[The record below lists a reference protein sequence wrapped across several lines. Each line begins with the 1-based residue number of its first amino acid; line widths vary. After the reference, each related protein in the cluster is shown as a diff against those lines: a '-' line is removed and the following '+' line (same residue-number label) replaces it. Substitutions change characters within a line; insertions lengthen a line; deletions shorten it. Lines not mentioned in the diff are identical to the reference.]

1 MKRLILIAMLALA
14 LAGCGS
20 DEAASPREV
29 TAPPPADRPSLPA
42 RVVTATG
49 KPAVAPFSVELS
61 GPARV
66 TPGVAFELAA
76 SVRSSTRVEGIRV
89 AIEVPEG
96 ARLEAGAER
105 VVVTTAP
112 GAPVKY
118 RLSVAGAGYYRFV
131 VFARRDRQGA
141 VAVFEVGERRAAK
154 PAARRVLR
162 TRDGRKVME

>member
-14 LAGCGS
+14 GCGS
-20 DEAASPREV
+20 DEAASRREV
-29 TAPPPADRPSLPA
+29 APPPADRLSLPA

-76 SVRSSTRVEGIRV
+76 SVRCSTRVEGVRV

-105 VVVTTAP
+105 VVVTAAP
-112 GAPVKY
+112 GATATVKY
-118 RLSVAGAGYYRFV
+118 RLSVAVAGYYRFA

-141 VAVFEVGERRAAK
+141 VAVFEVGERPAAK